1 MTFRDLHRRLNDKS
15 FKPFKI
21 RMVNGTVYE
30 IRQPWMV
37 LVGKSSTVIV
47 TQTRKEDKTYEIAD
61 DWRTVSI
68 SHMIE
73 FSELE
78 TGKDGRRKRSA

>member
-1 MTFRDLHRRLNDKS
+1 
-15 FKPFKI
+15 
-21 RMVNGTVYE
+21 
-30 IRQPWMV
+30 MV
-37 LVGKSSTVIV
+37 LVGMSSAVIV

-68 SHMIE
+68 GQMIE
-73 FSELE
+73 FSDLE